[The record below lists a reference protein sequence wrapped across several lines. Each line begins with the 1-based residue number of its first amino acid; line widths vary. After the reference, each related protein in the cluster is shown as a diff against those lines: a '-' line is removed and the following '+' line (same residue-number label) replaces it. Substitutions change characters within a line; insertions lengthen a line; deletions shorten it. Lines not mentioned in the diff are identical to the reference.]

1 MPQRLTSEAHMSD
14 PPWREP
20 RPGRPYGGEP
30 GARPRGRDPGPPPG
44 APRAPAAG
52 ARTPRRDP
60 GRAERDPHAPGPAG
74 RGPDPGWAGRD
85 SSARDSG
92 GRDSRRRDSG
102 GLHSGGRGPDG
113 NGWDPGRRAGR
124 GADPGTGPRTRQ
136 MPAQPGA
143 TQPRAAQPGATQP
156 RARGV
161 GEPRGARGR
170 RSARRPQGRGRWG
183 ALQGGLGV
191 CIIVASAAVGTIAT
205 MVARSTPGLLLGLFV
220 VAGTVAAALAV
231 RPRAGRVILPVPVL
245 SYLVAALISGGVYSR
260 SGDTSKTA
268 LAIGAAQ
275 WIADGFFAMTLATV
289 LAVAIT
295 TARWYLWRRSRPAT
309 RDPGWPVPAA
319 WSAQAGTGPVPAGRA
334 GTGPVPAGRAGT
346 GPVPAG
352 RAGTGP
358 V

>member
-1 MPQRLTSEAHMSD
+1 
-14 PPWREP
+14 
-20 RPGRPYGGEP
+20 
-30 GARPRGRDPGPPPG
+30 
-44 APRAPAAG
+44 
-52 ARTPRRDP
+52 
-60 GRAERDPHAPGPAG
+60 
-74 RGPDPGWAGRD
+74 
-85 SSARDSG
+85 
-92 GRDSRRRDSG
+92 
-102 GLHSGGRGPDG
+102 
-113 NGWDPGRRAGR
+113 
-124 GADPGTGPRTRQ
+124 

-143 TQPRAAQPGATQP
+143 TQPRAAQP

-245 SYLVAALISGGVYSR
+245 SYLVAALISGVVYSR

-319 WSAQAGTGPVPAGRA
+319 GSARAGTGPVPAGRA

-346 GPVPAG
+346 GPVPTG
-352 RAGTGP
+352 RAAPPRRPRSSWETSAESGYPAGLAGPGGLREAGETGTPGTLGGLGDWGDAGPRTSRRPEPRSGTGP
-358 V
+358 YNFSSGA